1 MPALVLGGLLTP
13 EALELLLE
21 GLHLSVNG
29 FDREERCQP
38 RDGRVRRGIQRR
50 EGRMGRKD
58 DFCRTGVLQRPWGR
72 VFWWTVLGSGEEI
85 GKEPGMS

>member
-38 RDGRVRRGIQRR
+38 RDGRVRRGFR
-50 EGRMGRKD
+50 EGKGGWAGRMIFVGLGCSRDLGIGYFGGPYWDAGR
-58 DFCRTGVLQRPWGR
+58 R
-72 VFWWTVLGSGEEI
+72 
-85 GKEPGMS
+85 